1 MEGKTVAYKEVKL
14 EKGGGKALY
23 DALTDSNAAT
33 LNMRK
38 AAAKKAPAP
47 KKKPAPTKKPAPKK
61 K

>member
-1 MEGKTVAYKEVKL
+1 MANKEVKL

-38 AAAKKAPAP
+38 AAEKKTPA
-47 KKKPAPTKKPAPKK
+47 KKPAQKIKTTK
-61 K
+61 

>member
-1 MEGKTVAYKEVKL
+1 MTYKEIKL

-23 DALTDSNAAT
+23 DALTDSNMAT

-38 AAAKKAPAP
+38 A
-47 KKKPAPTKKPAPKK
+47 TKKPAPAKKPSPKK

>member
-1 MEGKTVAYKEVKL
+1 MEEKTVAYKEVKL

-33 LNMRK
+33 LNMKK

-47 KKKPAPTKKPAPKK
+47 AKKPAPKK

>member
-1 MEGKTVAYKEVKL
+1 MEEKTVAYKEVKL

-38 AAAKKAPAP
+38 AVKKAPAP
-47 KKKPAPTKKPAPKK
+47 AKKPAPKK

>member
-38 AAAKKAPAP
+38 AAAKKTPQTPA
-47 KKKPAPTKKPAPKK
+47 KKPAPKK